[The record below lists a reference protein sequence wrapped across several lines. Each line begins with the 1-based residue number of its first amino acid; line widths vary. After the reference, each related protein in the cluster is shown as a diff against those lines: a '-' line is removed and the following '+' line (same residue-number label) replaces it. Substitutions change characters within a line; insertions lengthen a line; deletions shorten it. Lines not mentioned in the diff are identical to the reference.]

1 MKTTLRK
8 AMLTLM
14 YLTGFVSLSPLSL
27 FDESGTALSEL
38 EFVSPRN
45 NLYSTVFYVSAE
57 PSEKLLPITLNI
69 IPQKGKP
76 ERIFTGY
83 QIWNHDGNIFYPVN
97 MYGDRNWIELNKKTG
112 KARVQLTMQLS
123 KRNSSGILDILIQ
136 GNNGTP
142 QSVKQ
147 IPYSISSGI
156 SLTTTISTLLFF
168 LATLYLAFHSFR
180 KIRKA
185 VKRKPSVSLHPVSF
199 YSWTMYPGDTLKISP
214 KMEQEK
220 IRLNNLKKPATLQYS
235 SGSLAL
241 KWGGMRKK
249 FILQKD
255 QKESVA
261 HSGKTLAFQ
270 EITFLDNKNEIK
282 TYLTVELR

>member
-1 MKTTLRK
+1 MKTTFRM
-8 AMLTLM
+8 AMLTLI

-27 FDESGTALSEL
+27 FDESGTTLSEL

-45 NLYSTVFYVSAE
+45 NLYNTVFYVSAE
-57 PSEKLLPITLNI
+57 PSEKLLPITLII

-76 ERIFTGY
+76 ERIFSGY

-97 MYGDRNWIELNKKTG
+97 MYGDRNWIELNKKTR
-112 KARVQLTMQLS
+112 KARVQLTMQLT
-123 KRNSSGILDILIQ
+123 KNTSSGILDILIQ
-136 GNNGTP
+136 GNDGTP

-156 SLTTTISTLLFF
+156 SLRTAVSTLLFF

-185 VKRKPSVSLHPVSF
+185 AKRKPSVSLHPVSF

-214 KMEQEK
+214 KMNQEK
-220 IRLNNLKKPATLQYS
+220 IKLNNLKQSATLQYS
-235 SGSLAL
+235 PGSLSV
-241 KWGGMRKK
+241 KWGAIRKK
-249 FILQKD
+249 IILPKD

-261 HSGKTLAFQ
+261 HSGKTLTCQ
-270 EITFLDNKNEIK
+270 EFTFLDSENQIK
-282 TYLTVELR
+282 TYLTVEIR